1 MMKKSLFFLGLTALT
16 LASCSQEDVLSINNR
31 LQDRNAIAF
40 TARTPKTTRA
50 NDMTTNGLESFMVY
64 GMKGDINERDE
75 DPSYK
80 LTDFFGGAVEF
91 KRVFN
96 TDDEAYPETYFMSD
110 MPYYYPGDGSPL
122 TFVAYAPSDLKNVT
136 LDDQCKLSFSEFT
149 VNEDIT
155 EQLDPVFD
163 CTPNALYYDESGE
176 PNIIYLTF
184 KHALTK
190 VFVSAAWKGS
200 DNPYNYEVAG
210 VKFGNIA
217 VSGNCQYDDRNCDEE
232 IGEELWWFEWSPG
245 QSSNELVYIFDEPIE
260 IGESSTPLMSGGM
273 DQEQPDRKGSFLMI
287 PQQLKAELSN
297 TSESAEYN
305 SVKSYVFKEGVSYI
319 ALLLRIT
326 RPAVQSGEEIVVYP
340 FEQGVANISE
350 EVDGKTYAW
359 AAFPVGSKWTPNCYT
374 DYVVDFSKGAGFV
387 APGAEGIDEE
397 NSVTG
402 ERLDLEYTPILGQ
415 RIIITEEIGTW
426 DNGDAVTVD
435 HQYEATLNQGTIED
449 PFLDD

>member
-1 MMKKSLFFLGLTALT
+1 MKKSLFFLGLTALT

-155 EQLDPVFD
+155 EQLDPVWHREQHIKPSF
-163 CTPNALYYDESGE
+163 ESVSGE
-176 PNIIYLTF
+176 FGSIERAECASRGRTIVILSLTDKASIRAVGVII
-184 KHALTK
+184 KPSCGK
-190 VFVSAAWKGS
+190 V
-200 DNPYNYEVAG
+200 Y
-210 VKFGNIA
+210 
-217 VSGNCQYDDRNCDEE
+217 
-232 IGEELWWFEWSPG
+232 
-245 QSSNELVYIFDEPIE
+245 
-260 IGESSTPLMSGGM
+260 
-273 DQEQPDRKGSFLMI
+273 LMI
-287 PQQLKAELSN
+287 AGN
-297 TSESAEYN
+297 TLMDRVEVKTMEISARHIGHT
-305 SVKSYVFKEGVSYI
+305 SDTKQAFTDCQRLTADAAGARKETV
-319 ALLLRIT
+319 
-326 RPAVQSGEEIVVYP
+326 
-340 FEQGVANISE
+340 
-350 EVDGKTYAW
+350 
-359 AAFPVGSKWTPNCYT
+359 
-374 DYVVDFSKGAGFV
+374 
-387 APGAEGIDEE
+387 
-397 NSVTG
+397 
-402 ERLDLEYTPILGQ
+402 ERGRT
-415 RIIITEEIGTW
+415 
-426 DNGDAVTVD
+426 
-435 HQYEATLNQGTIED
+435 HH
-449 PFLDD
+449 